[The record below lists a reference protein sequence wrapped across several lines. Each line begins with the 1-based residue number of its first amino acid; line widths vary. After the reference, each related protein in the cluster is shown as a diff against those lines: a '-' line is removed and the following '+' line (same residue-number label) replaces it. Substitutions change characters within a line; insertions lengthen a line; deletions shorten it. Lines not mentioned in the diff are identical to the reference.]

1 MIDVIVAKAD
11 YKYEILRPIVFHMI
25 ESLGHDLI
33 RKDTRVL
40 IKPNLLMGASCEKA
54 ITTHPDLVRAVA
66 EYAAGKGGLV
76 QISDSPPMGSFEKI
90 IVTGGYD
97 KALHDIDCRIKEL
110 DVSKKVYIGKP
121 FGKIDIALDAME
133 ADVVIN
139 LPKLKTHAQM
149 LLTLGVKN
157 LFGSIV
163 GYKKPEWH
171 FRTGVNREMFAR
183 LLVQICNAVNPSIT
197 ILDGILAMEG
207 EGPGK
212 KGKPRE
218 LGILAASRSPVAVDI
233 AVCSMLGI
241 ASDSLPTN
249 KAAKELGFDQDI
261 NIKGDF
267 DIVNDFKLPQMGSL
281 TFGSKYLH
289 GITRRYLTQR
299 PVPDKR
305 ICKLCGK
312 CSEICPPKVIQISK
326 EKISIDY
333 DSCIRCYCCIEICP
347 HGAISAKETVAGR
360 FLRKILMVF

>member
-11 YKYEILRPIVFHMI
+11 YKYEILRPIVFDMI
-25 ESLGHDLI
+25 ESLGDGLI
-33 RKDTRVL
+33 QEDTRVL
-40 IKPNLLMGASCEKA
+40 IKPNLLMAAGPEKA
-54 ITTHPDLVRAVA
+54 ITTHPDIVRAVA
-66 EYAAGKGGLV
+66 EYVISKGGLV

-97 KALHDIDCRIKEL
+97 KALDDIDCWIKEFDL
-110 DVSKKVYIGKP
+110 SKNVNIGKP
-121 FGKIDIALDAME
+121 FGKIDIALEAME
-133 ADVVIN
+133 ADLVIN

-171 FRTGVNREMFAR
+171 FRTGINREMFAR

-241 ASDSLPTN
+241 TPDRLPTN
-249 KAAKELGFDQDI
+249 KAAKELGFNEEI
-261 NIKGDF
+261 YIKGDF
-267 DIVNDFKLPQMGSL
+267 NIVNDFKLPEVGNL
-281 TFGSKYLH
+281 TFGPEYLH
-289 GITRRYLTQR
+289 RITRKYLTQR
-299 PVPDKR
+299 PVPDKPT
-305 ICKLCGK
+305 CELCGK
-312 CSEICPPKVIQISK
+312 CAEICPPKVIQISK
-326 EKISIDY
+326 EKIAIDY
-333 DSCIRCYCCIEICP
+333 DNCIRCYCCIEICP
-347 HGAISAKETVAGR
+347 HGAISAKETVAGK
-360 FLRKILMVF
+360 FLRRILTVF

>member
-11 YKYEILRPIVFHMI
+11 YKYEILRPIVFDMI
-25 ESLGHDLI
+25 ESLEDGII
-33 RKDTRVL
+33 REDTRVL
-40 IKPNLLMGASCEKA
+40 IKPNLLMGAAPEKA

-66 EYAAGKGGLV
+66 EYVISKGGLV

-97 KALHDIDCRIKEL
+97 KALQDIDCWIKEF
-110 DVSKKVYIGKP
+110 DSSKNVHIGEP
-121 FGKIDIALDAME
+121 FGKIDIALEAME

-139 LPKLKTHAQM
+139 LPKLKTHTQM

-171 FRTGVNREMFAR
+171 FRTGINKEMFAR
-183 LLVQICNAVNPSIT
+183 LLVQICNAVKPSIT

-241 ASDSLPTN
+241 APDSLPTN
-249 KAAKELGFDQDI
+249 KAAKELGFNQEI
-261 NIKGDF
+261 YIKGDF
-267 DIVNDFKLPQMGSL
+267 DIVNDFKLPAMGNL
-281 TFGSKYLH
+281 TFGPKYLH

-299 PVPDKR
+299 PVPDNR

-326 EKISIDY
+326 EKITIDY

-347 HGAISAKETVAGR
+347 HGAISAKETVPGR
-360 FLRKILMVF
+360 FLRRILTIF